1 MGEFPMCP
9 QCEYEY
15 THAETRRYDA
25 QPVCCNDCG
34 PEVYLLDRDERGRD
48 AITAV
53 RKAILDG
60 NIVAIKGIGGF
71 HLCCDA
77 RNEKAVSTL
86 RKRKGRPVKPFA
98 VMMKDLDAV
107 RRECVIPDGAEDVLD
122 GHQKPIILLAKGEG
136 LTLAPSVAPG
146 NPSIG
151 VMLPYTPL
159 HLLLFTYDDG
169 LTMPDSL
176 VMTSANE
183 SGAPICHNDD
193 EARQELT
200 GLADLVL
207 SHNRRIRLRA
217 DDSVMD
223 WYDGKPYMIRRSR
236 GYAPL
241 PFFYGNSQ
249 GKDVLAIGG
258 ELKNCFCIGRN
269 NLFYPSPYIGD
280 MSDIRTVQALR
291 ESVQRMASLLEAS
304 PSVVACD
311 LHPAYNTAAVAREL
325 GRPVVPI
332 QHHYV
337 HILSCMAEN
346 DCEQPVIGVSF
357 DGTGYGTDGTI
368 WGGEILI
375 SSLQGF
381 ERAASIEPFWQRGG
395 DISAKEGW
403 RIAVSLLDGLF
414 DRNGVTAMVEDLKL
428 CQPKELAAQFFLA
441 DQQINSVIS
450 TSAGRLFDGGSAIL
464 GLCRMSTFQGQA
476 AMSRQF
482 AAERWEGAHGAMEV
496 QPIEPIDGDGRRLL
510 PTLALVKD
518 LVEKRLSG
526 EDPDKLAYEFH
537 CRLAGMVVGI
547 CESVRRETG
556 LTTAAISGG
565 VFQNRL
571 LLSLCDKAL
580 QQRGFTVLRH
590 SLVPPND
597 GGIAL
602 GQAIYAMYHE
612 TV

>member
-1 MGEFPMCP
+1 MSCERICVFGIVQGVGFRPFVSRIADANGIFGSVCNKGSYVEIIAQGDASALAAFHDDLEKKAPERSSILKVVTTSVDVPPYDDFSIIESAKEEGDIFVSPDIAICKACQRELFDKNDRRYLHPFINCTACGPRLTILDSMPYDRERTSMGEFPMCP

-34 PEVYLLDRDERGRD
+34 PEVYLLDRDERGRE

-60 NIVAIKGIGGF
+60 KIVAIKGIGGF

-77 RNEKAVSTL
+77 GNERAVSTL
-86 RKRKGRPVKPFA
+86 RQRKGRPVKPFA
-98 VMMKDLDAV
+98 VMMKDVEAV
-107 RRECVIPDGAEDVLD
+107 RRECMIPEGAEDVLD
-122 GHQKPIILLAKGEG
+122 GHQKPIILLAKGPKQ
-136 LTLAPSVAPG
+136 TLAPSVAPG

-200 GLADLVL
+200 NLADLVL

-223 WYDGKPYMIRRSR
+223 WYDGGPYMIRRSR

-241 PFFYGNSQ
+241 PFFYGNGQ

-291 ESVQRMASLLEAS
+291 ESVQRMASLLEAT

-325 GRPVVPI
+325 NLPVVAI
-332 QHHYV
+332 QHHYA

-381 ERAASIEPFWQRGG
+381 ERAASIEPF
-395 DISAKEGW
+395 
-403 RIAVSLLDGLF
+403 
-414 DRNGVTAMVEDLKL
+414 
-428 CQPKELAAQFFLA
+428 LAARRRYF
-441 DQQINSVIS
+441 S
-450 TSAGRLFDGGSAIL
+450 
-464 GLCRMSTFQGQA
+464 
-476 AMSRQF
+476 
-482 AAERWEGAHGAMEV
+482 E
-496 QPIEPIDGDGRRLL
+496 RRL
-510 PTLALVKD
+510 A
-518 LVEKRLSG
+518 
-526 EDPDKLAYEFH
+526 H
-537 CRLAGMVVGI
+537 
-547 CESVRRETG
+547 RRQ
-556 LTTAAISGG
+556 S
-565 VFQNRL
+565 
-571 LLSLCDKAL
+571 D
-580 QQRGFTVLRH
+580 
-590 SLVPPND
+590 
-597 GGIAL
+597 
-602 GQAIYAMYHE
+602 
-612 TV
+612 